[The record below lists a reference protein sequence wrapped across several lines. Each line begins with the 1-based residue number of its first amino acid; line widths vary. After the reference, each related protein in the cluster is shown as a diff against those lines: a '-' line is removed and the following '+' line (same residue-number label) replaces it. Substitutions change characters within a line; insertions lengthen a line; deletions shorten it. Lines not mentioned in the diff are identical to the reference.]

1 VKYRTPREFV
11 MQEYADV
18 LTMRRLRKK
27 REEKLGH
34 PIPKSKITDNSEPWL
49 QKPSSIAD
57 CLWINE
63 QVTKLSER
71 YAPQS

>member
-1 VKYRTPREFV
+1 

-34 PIPKSKITDNSEPWL
+34 PIPKSKITDNSERWMKNPETL
-49 QKPSSIAD
+49 ND
-57 CLWINE
+57 YLWVAE
-63 QVTKLSER
+63 QVNDLLEQCRGNS
-71 YAPQS
+71 